1 MLKLA
6 SLSLVVLFALA
17 SPVLSAT
24 HHSKKTAEAV
34 CLTPEGFKTNAAA
47 SGMKFDRKLE
57 GDALKKLMAKT
68 DQSDADVDLAELF
81 DKDGGIV
88 SIFITFKAGCAVG
101 YGGFPTSQKSV
112 ILLDADDGKI

>member
-17 SPVLSAT
+17 SPVLAKNPT
-24 HHSKKTAEAV
+24 IKAPAKV
-34 CLTPEGFKTNAAA
+34 CLTPEDFKAKAVA
-47 SGMKFDRKLE
+47 SGVKFDRKLE

-68 DQSDADVDLAELF
+68 DQSDADVNLAEMF